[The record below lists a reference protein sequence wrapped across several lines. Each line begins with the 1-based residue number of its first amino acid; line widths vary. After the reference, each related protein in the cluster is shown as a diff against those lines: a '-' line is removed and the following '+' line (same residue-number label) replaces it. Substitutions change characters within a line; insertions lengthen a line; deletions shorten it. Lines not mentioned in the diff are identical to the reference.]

1 MHMAKQPAKSKD
13 KSTADIEE
21 RVHYYARIGTRT
33 DVIAVLCGIDM
44 PTLHEKYGHI
54 LQTAVQEANGHVGNA
69 LYTKA
74 LNGDTQ
80 AQIFWMKTRA
90 KWKET
95 LDLSSED
102 GTMSTVSFQNAVVE
116 ALKKVHGD
124 T

>member
-1 MHMAKQPAKSKD
+1 MAKRPPAGKD
-13 KSTADIEE
+13 KITVEDKI
-21 RVHYYARIGTRT
+21 RYYARIGTRT
-33 DVIAVLCGIDM
+33 DVIAVLCDIDV
-44 PTLHEKYGHI
+44 PTLHERYGSI

-74 LNGDTQ
+74 VNGDTQ

-102 GTMSTVSFQNAVVE
+102 GSMSAASFQTAVVD
-116 ALKKVHGD
+116 ALKKIHD
-124 T
+124 KE

>member
-1 MHMAKQPAKSKD
+1 MAKRPITNKVA
-13 KSTADIEE
+13 IEE
-21 RVHYYARIGTRT
+21 KIKYYARIGTRT
-33 DVIAVLCGIDM
+33 DVIAVLCDIDV
-44 PTLHEKYGHI
+44 PNLHERYGTI

-74 LNGDTQ
+74 INGDTQ

-102 GTMSTVSFQNAVVE
+102 GSMSTVSFQNAVVD
-116 ALKKVHGD
+116 ALKKAHGKE
-124 T
+124 